1 MSRIVLQV
9 PMSKDLKN
17 EAEKAAIAMGFS
29 SLQES
34 VRLILKKLA
43 NRELKVTVTEEE
55 TLSPEAEAR
64 YEKIIKDIEAGKNI
78 TKTKNLDELFQLLR
92 K

>member
-64 YEKIIKDIEAGKNI
+64 YDKIIKDIEAGKNI

>member
-1 MSRIVLQV
+1 MNRVILQV

-17 EAEKAAIAMGFS
+17 EAEKAALSMGFS

-34 VRLILKKLA
+34 VRLILRKLA
-43 NRELKVTVTEEE
+43 NRELKVAIYEEK
-55 TLSPEAEAR
+55 LSPEAEAR

-78 TKTKNLDELFQLLR
+78 TKTKNLDELFELLR

>member
-1 MSRIVLQV
+1 MSRVVLQV
-9 PMSKDLKN
+9 PMSKDLKV
-17 EAEKAAIAMGFS
+17 EAEKAALAMGFS

-34 VRLILKKLA
+34 VRLLLKKLA

-55 TLSPEAEAR
+55 SLSPEAEAR

-78 TKTKNLDELFQLLR
+78 VKTKDAKDFLKKLR
-92 K
+92 S